1 LTGGQGN
8 DILTGG
14 NGNDYFAYSS
24 ITDAGDRITDFTV
37 GSDKIVLTEVVN
49 SSGFRS
55 FNPLADGFFSVRSAG
70 SSMAAIMID
79 PDGAAGG
86 SFRPAPFLLLNNV
99 SASALNNSSNFV
111 F

>member
-1 LTGGQGN
+1 LGN
-8 DILTGG
+8 DILSGG
-14 NGNDYFAYSS
+14 SGNDSFAFNS

-55 FNPLADGFFSVRSAG
+55 SNLLADGFFSVRAVG
-70 SSMAAIMID
+70 SSMAAVMID
-79 PDGAAGG
+79 PDGAAAGL
-86 SFRPAPFLLLNNV
+86 FRPAPFLLLNNV
-99 SASALNNSSNFV
+99 SAAALNNSSNFA